1 VNVRIQ
7 KRRAS
12 RQRKIANQLAR
23 RKQRSIKRLKRSPK
37 GSADTPVLACGNI
50 RYEMAD
56 RQRGISYGGIGV
68 MMKLAQHIGLPKAI
82 DDRLHLLKFHVPYH
96 ESDHVLNFALN
107 ALCDGRCLQDI
118 ELRRNDEVFLD
129 AIGAERI
136 PDPTTAGDFC
146 RRFLQCHLDILH
158 DVFDDARLQ
167 VWARQPAKFFRRAT
181 VDCDGT
187 LVETAGEKKEGVD
200 IAYDGTWSYHPL
212 VCSLAETGEVLRVIN
227 RSGNRPSHEGAA
239 AQTDGLIQL
248 LKKAGFVQIV
258 LRGDTDFSQ
267 TKHLDRWAAEGAEF
281 VFGYDGHKTLNIQ
294 AELVSESDW
303 KRLQRPPAYQVA
315 TVPRRKHPN
324 HKQKIV
330 SERMFR
336 ELRLESEDVA
346 EFEYRPIA
354 CKNTYRMIVVRKNL
368 AVCVAQQRLFPETR
382 YFYYISNMKVAAE
395 EIVFEANGRCNQE
408 NLIEQLHNGCRALRA
423 GLNTLE
429 ANGACM
435 LMTALAWNL
444 KAWAALWLPETP
456 GPHRERHQAEKQKM
470 LRCEFRT
477 FLNNFMRLP
486 CQIIKTSRRVVYRLL
501 SWNPHLPTFFRLVH
515 ALRC

>member
-1 VNVRIQ
+1 MNARIQ
-7 KRRAS
+7 NREAS

-23 RKQRSIKRLKRSPK
+23 RKRRIVRRQERRLKRST
-37 GSADTPVLACGNI
+37 DTPVVSGGNI
-50 RYEMAD
+50 RYEISD
-56 RQRGISYGGIGV
+56 KQRGISYGGIGI
-68 MMKLAQHIGLPKAI
+68 MMKLVQQIGLRESI
-82 DDRLHLLKFHVPYH
+82 DERLNLLRFHVPYH

-146 RRFLQCHLDILH
+146 RRFQPGHLDILH
-158 DVFDDARLQ
+158 GVFDSARLK
-167 VWARQPAKFFRRAT
+167 VWARQPSKFFRRAT
-181 VDCDGT
+181 IDMDGT
-187 LVETAGEKKEGVD
+187 LVETNGEKKEGVD
-200 IAYDGTWSYHPL
+200 IAYDGTWGYHPL
-212 VCSLAETGEVLRVIN
+212 VCSLAETREVLRVIN

-239 AQTDGLIQL
+239 AQTDGLIRL
-248 LKKAGFVQIV
+248 LKRAGFMQIV

-267 TKHLDRWAAEGAEF
+267 TKHLDRWAAAGAEF
-281 VFGYDGHKTLNIQ
+281 VFGYDEHKTLNIQ
-294 AELVSESDW
+294 AELLPESEW
-303 KRLQRPPAYQVA
+303 KRLQRPPAYRVA
-315 TVPRRKHPN
+315 TVPRRKHCN

-330 SERMFR
+330 SERLFK
-336 ELRLESEDVA
+336 ELRLESEDIA
-346 EFEYRPIA
+346 EFKYRPVA
-354 CKNTYRMIVVRKNL
+354 CQNSYRMIVVRKNL

-382 YFYYISNMKVAAE
+382 YFFYISNMKGTAE

-456 GPHRERHQAEKQKM
+456 GPHRERHAAEKQKM
-470 LRCEFRT
+470 LGCEFRT
-477 FLNNFMRLP
+477 FINNFMRLP
-486 CQIIKTSRRVVYRLL
+486 CQIINTGRRLIYRLL
-501 SWNPHLPTFFRLVH
+501 SWNPHLPTFFRLAY